1 MLSSV
6 QMPVYAA
13 ESTGIEQ
20 EDGEAVEIA
29 GEENAEEE
37 SRDEAEPVEASAG
50 QDSEPA
56 EILTGQDSEPAPE
69 DDPVEAV
76 NADREDEGTA
86 DSDIEINEAGDS
98 GVLDAGDGE
107 IPALAEMQATES
119 EDDAD
124 IPATTATTT
133 TYRIITQPTY
143 NTYFTGE
150 SVDPSGAQLEILE
163 TTDENEK
170 RTTVPIVEAMLAE
183 YDSSVEGEKTI
194 AVSYN
199 GNSVSGSLRV
209 LYVKSFAKAISGEK
223 LSIEY
228 GKELSEIADKLP
240 SSSLGEWAWQDDTQ
254 TANKIGKQK
263 YKVEFTPNKSYKKRD
278 VDADVT
284 VTCSLDTSEHVEIT
298 LPSEE
303 LRYDGTEKKLKG
315 VTVKVGGTTLV
326 ENRDYKLKYESN
338 TNAGEASVTVEG
350 ITSAYYTGSV
360 TKKFSI
366 AKAQLTFTAVSKTI
380 FYRNDNDIDASKLT
394 YEYTVTGLASKDQ
407 IIEEKKPKLLCK
419 ITDIDNPNAVGSYEI
434 YFDTD
439 KTVEIEIAE
448 KENVNVKVSN
458 NYDLEN
464 ITYIPGMLYVQKFE
478 RRGVRI
484 AGVNAANAIYNKAQW
499 SNAANARVVYANT
512 NNDVPN
518 IRALPSYEGKCK
530 QPIKE
535 GDQPDKDGNYAYG
548 PTSTAPTGAGDY
560 TLTFTLGGNDAD
572 DYALEQSSAYYEF
585 TIEQKVITIKADSYL
600 VKAGEKIPDISTRQD
615 KYTVEGLLTGDKL
628 EDVLEMEE
636 FIVRY
641 SDDDPSANKA
651 GTFAIIPEGAVLKNQ
666 NYEVRYLNGEL
677 EVEGRKKYIYD
688 VTSVAA
694 EDMTYNGQKHSI
706 KGYAKGMEAETFRI
720 EVTGETRRQEEDADK
735 KLQYVRYEKKAEA
748 VSPADI
754 LTEYQ
759 KIAPTDVGN
768 YTLWIYSNIDQA
780 VYEYDDE
787 PILKK
792 SFKILPLQRYET
804 KMVGVTAT
812 EIKNKGKVYDGK
824 EMDLSEQIKNA
835 KVWTNHDADI
845 TDKVNLEVWIKE
857 EISADGESNG
867 YQDTKFSRTSPDVTA
882 MPSEAGTY
890 SLQFKMIADE
900 SENYLSNE
908 WNFPFVIQKRGL
920 TVTVKDKKIPVN
932 AKGTLPD
939 PSEYEYVITDDTIKD
954 EEKKVLKNEDFDRPL
969 IEPFGEVDTTMS
981 GSYDLLAS
989 GNIVGDKKNNYAVTF
1004 VPGKLYVQIR
1014 LWGVK
1019 ELNITRNKNIP
1030 HGTTLEKIAEEYL
1043 PKKVTIYLD
1052 EDRTMTEEADILWDT
1067 QKLASGVYNVNST
1080 AAQNFK
1086 MQGKIVLPNLVYVD
1100 DAAKLDLPDS
1110 ISLDGTQ
1117 LTVLVDVSVREAND
1131 GSQALK
1137 PYADLASGSYVGPG
1151 TKVSLFTDEEG
1162 AYIYYTIE
1170 ADNPALS
1177 VSGRRYTGPI
1187 EVKCTMVIRAVSR
1200 ISGKQ
1205 DSEELRLV
1213 YYYRNQITGDN
1224 DPNNPGDRP
1233 STVPD
1238 EDIPKDE
1245 NGKPLEIPND
1255 IWVTDVAD
1263 YTYTGEAIK
1272 PEVRVYDYGTRLEEG
1287 KDYTVSYRN
1296 NVNAAEKPFPASI
1309 APTVVIKLKGNY
1321 EGKIEKYFTIAR
1333 KDIRDMHEEN
1343 GRPVYDVKVDD
1354 ITVVYNDKAQ
1364 SPVVAAAWN
1373 GRKLVNK
1380 KDYTFEFVPQ
1390 KEAGS
1395 YPVTVEGRGN
1405 YTGER
1410 QFTFRIFKGK
1420 LAKDFKV
1427 NKIGDYIYAEDKV
1440 PFKPA
1445 VVVTYKG
1452 NVLRE
1457 GIDYSVSYEDNTAI
1471 GTASVVITGIN
1482 SFAGVKRV
1490 YFKIREAA
1498 TLNKAKA
1505 ELVFASGAVYTGKEV
1520 VPSEIKMAVKVNNK
1534 GAVETRGLT
1543 EGKDYKVTY
1552 RNNINVGKATAIFE
1566 GIGAYRGTL
1575 KKTFM
1580 ITPYSIENIQP
1591 EQISVG
1597 AACQYMKGGARQK
1610 ATIRFDGNLLVE
1622 GRDYTLSYK
1631 NNKAVG
1637 NTAVVTIK
1645 GKGNFRGS
1653 TTRTYQVTVREF
1665 SNDMVV
1671 AADKVYQ
1678 AKANNFK
1685 TKIRVLDNGK
1695 ALKAGKDYDKN
1706 VIYTYAE
1713 KTILTSGVEKN
1724 KDDPIME
1731 QDIIQPGVKINVT
1744 VNAIGDNY
1752 HGEATGEFRMIQADL
1767 SKAKVTV
1774 PARTYTGKEITFTP
1788 AEITVTLQGIP
1799 LTSDDYRI
1807 VGYSNNTNKGTAK
1820 LTIQGQ
1826 GLYGGTKTVTFKIKG
1841 RKKL

>member
-1 MLSSV
+1 MVSSV

-50 QDSEPA
+50 QDSEPT
-56 EILTGQDSEPAPE
+56 EILTGQDSEPEPE
-69 DDPVEAV
+69 DAAVYDPVEAV

-86 DSDIEINEAGDS
+86 DSDIEINEAEDS
-98 GVLDAGDGE
+98 GVLDAGDEE
-107 IPALAEMQATES
+107 IPALAEVQAAES
-119 EDDAD
+119 GDDAD
-124 IPATTATTT
+124 IPATMATTT
-133 TYRIITQPTY
+133 TYTIVKQPTL

-150 SVDPSGAQLEILE
+150 NVDPSGAQLEILE

-170 RTTVPIVEAMLAE
+170 RTIVPIDETMLAE
-183 YDSSVEGEKTI
+183 YDSSEEGVKEI
-194 AVSYN
+194 DVSYN
-199 GNSVSGSLRV
+199 GKSVGSFKV
-209 LYVKSFAKAISGEK
+209 LYVKSLSKALSGEK

-240 SSSLGEWAWQDDTQ
+240 SSSLGNWEWQDETQ

-263 YKVEFTPNKSYKKRD
+263 FKVEFSPKMSYKKRD
-278 VDADVT
+278 ADAEVT
-284 VTCSLDTSEHVEIT
+284 VTCSLDTSEYVEIT

-303 LRYDGTEKKLKG
+303 LKYDGTEKKLKN

-326 ENRDYKLKYESN
+326 ENRDYKLKYENN

-360 TKKFSI
+360 TEKFSI
-366 AKAQLTFTAVSKTI
+366 AKAQLTFTAETKTI
-380 FYRNDNDIDASKLT
+380 FYRSDNDIDASKLT
-394 YEYTVTGLASKDQ
+394 YEYTVTGLASKDHLTK
-407 IIEEKKPKLLCK
+407 EPKLSCR
-419 ITDIDNPNAVGSYEI
+419 ITDIDNPNAVGNYEI
-434 YFDTD
+434 YFETD
-439 KTVEIEIAE
+439 EDGKVSIEIDSS
-448 KENVNVKVSN
+448 VSG

-464 ITYIPGMLYVQKFE
+464 IKYISGTLYVQQFM

-484 AGVNAANAIYNKAQW
+484 VGVNAANAIYNKAQW
-499 SNAANARVVYANT
+499 TNAANARVVYTDT

-518 IRALPSYEGKCK
+518 IRAVPSYEGTCK
-530 QPIKE
+530 
-535 GDQPDKDGNYAYG
+535 QPDKDGNYAYSS
-548 PTSTAPTGAGDY
+548 TSAPTGAGDY
-560 TLTFTLGGNDAD
+560 TLTFTLGGKDAD
-572 DYALEQSSAYYEF
+572 DYALEESSAYYEF
-585 TIEQKVITIKADSYL
+585 TIAQQVITIKADSYL

-615 KYTVEGLLTGDKL
+615 KYTVEGLLKGDKL

-636 FIVRY
+636 GEDGKKRLKLTVRY
-641 SDDDPSANKA
+641 SDDDASANKA

-666 NYEVRYLNGEL
+666 NYRIVYANGEL

-688 VTSVAA
+688 VTSIAA
-694 EDMTYNGQKHSI
+694 EDMTYNGRKHSI

-720 EVTGETRRQEEDADK
+720 EVTGETRKQEEDSDK
-735 KLQYVRYEKKAEA
+735 KLQYVRYEKKMEE

-780 VYEYDDE
+780 VFEYDDE

-792 SFKILPLQRYET
+792 NFKILPLQKYET
-804 KMVGVTAT
+804 KIVGVTGMADK
-812 EIKNKGKVYDGK
+812 EKVYDGK
-824 EMDLSEQIKNA
+824 EIDLSEQIKDA
-835 KVWTNHDADI
+835 KVRTNHDVDI
-845 TDKVNLEVWIKE
+845 TDKVSLEVWIKE
-857 EISADGESNG
+857 KKSADGESNG

-882 MPSEAGTY
+882 MPSEAGEY
-890 SLQFKMIADE
+890 NLQFKMIADE
-900 SENYLSNE
+900 SGNYLSNE
-908 WNFPFVIQKRGL
+908 WNFPFVIKKRGL
-920 TVTVKDKKIPVN
+920 TVTVKDKRIPVN

-954 EEKKVLKNEDFDRPL
+954 EEKKVLNNEDFDRPL

-989 GNIVGDKKNNYAVTF
+989 GNIVGDKESNYAVSF

-1052 EDRTMTEEADILWDT
+1052 EDRSMTEEADILWDT
-1067 QKLASGVYNVNST
+1067 QKLASGVYNVNNT

-1086 MQGKIVLPNLVYVD
+1086 MQGKIVLPNLVYID

-1200 ISGKQ
+1200 VSGKQ

-1213 YYYRNQITGDN
+1213 YYYRNQNTGDN
-1224 DPNNPGDRP
+1224 DPNNPGNRP

-1296 NVNAAEKPFPASI
+1296 NVNAAEKPFPASM

-1380 KDYTFEFVPQ
+1380 KDYTFEFVPK

-1395 YPVTVEGRGN
+1395 YPVTVEGCGN

-1505 ELVFASGAVYTGKEV
+1505 ELVFASGAVYTGKEI

-1580 ITPYSIENIQP
+1580 ITPYSIENMQP

-1597 AACQYMKGGARQK
+1597 ATCQYMKGGARQK

-1622 GRDYTLSYK
+1622 GKDYTLSYK
-1631 NNKAVG
+1631 NNKTVG
-1637 NTAVVTIK
+1637 STAVVTIR
-1645 GKGNFRGS
+1645 GKGNFKGS

-1665 SNDMVV
+1665 SNNMVV

-1744 VNAIGDNY
+1744 VSAIGDNY

-1774 PARTYTGKEITFTP
+1774 PTRTYTGKEITFTP

-1807 VGYSNNTNKGTAK
+1807 VGYSNNRNKGTAK